1 MTKYTTTKGKMKHNP
16 LFKVSRLPSSG
27 SYKYGSNIAAL
38 IVVLLYCSEIYI
50 GVRISI
56 ML

>member
-38 IVVLLYCSEIYI
+38 IVVLLYYSEIYI